1 MKRLLV
7 GALIIVFCG
16 VLVPTFVVADEE
28 GEADTM
34 KGELQQNIEQQKGQG
49 EQKLDEMKKEQEK
62 VKEKGEQER
71 EGKKKEQEKVKD
83 K

>member
-7 GALIIVFCG
+7 GGLIIVFCG

-34 KGELQQNIEQQKGQG
+34 KGEVQQQIEQQKEQG
-49 EQKLDEMKKEQEK
+49 KQKLDEMKNKSRRK
-62 VKEKGEQER
+62 
-71 EGKKKEQEKVKD
+71 
-83 K
+83 